1 MVIFLHSVYS
11 SVRKKAFDL
20 NICIGVQS
28 LFYNTEPLRVGCMK
42 DGKDLYVQGIK
53 TLLQEYETA
62 KKKKVAKTGIGNGS
76 NTFVFMPAS

>member
-1 MVIFLHSVYS
+1 
-11 SVRKKAFDL
+11 
-20 NICIGVQS
+20 
-28 LFYNTEPLRVGCMK
+28 MK

-62 KKKKVAKTGIGNGS
+62 KKKKKVAKTGIGNGS